1 VGEELF
7 PESLG
12 QYDLGASSQLL
23 LFMFVTGMAS
33 STTLVQSR
41 QLGVTRRMLSTPT
54 STRVVLAGETLGR
67 FVIVLF
73 QGVYIMTVT
82 WLVFG
87 VDWGDPI
94 GAVGVLLTFS
104 LVATGA
110 ALLVG
115 ALFRND
121 QQAGSIGVFGG
132 IGLAALGGSMAP
144 LEIFSPLMRNIAH
157 VTPHAWGNDAFAE
170 LVRRGGNVVDIAPD
184 LGVLAAM
191 GVALVAVAAWCLRR
205 TITA

>member
-1 VGEELF
+1 
-7 PESLG
+7 
-12 QYDLGASSQLL
+12 
-23 LFMFVTGMAS
+23 
-33 STTLVQSR
+33 
-41 QLGVTRRMLSTPT
+41 
-54 STRVVLAGETLGR
+54 VVLAGETLGR
-67 FVIVLF
+67 FVVVVF

-94 GAVGVLLTFS
+94 GAAAVLVAFG

-121 QQAGSIGVFGG
+121 QQAGSIGVFAGL
-132 IGLAALGGSMAP
+132 GLAALGGSMAP
-144 LEIFSPLMRNIAH
+144 LEIFSPLMRNVAH
-157 VTPHAWGNDAFAE
+157 ATPHAWGNDGFAE
-170 LVRRGGNVVDIAPD
+170 LVRRGGTVLDIGPE
-184 LGVLAAM
+184 LGVLLAM
-191 GVALVAVAAWCLRR
+191 GVVLIAVAAWCLRR